1 MAVKS
6 LSIVISYQQ
15 LKILHVKEKSENCNS
30 TALKIFIGNIYF
42 SHNLQAVDTSD
53 NVIIRTA

>member
-15 LKILHVKEKSENCNS
+15 LKIPRVKEKSENCNS
-30 TALKIFIGNIYF
+30 TVLKIFIGNIF
-42 SHNLQAVDTSD
+42 FFHNLQAVDSSD
-53 NVIIRTA
+53 NVIIKTA